1 MVDLAITNNLDLVTN
16 ETSNSKWVVG
26 TTAEVYSTKLLR
38 YLYFNSWTSF
48 QREHIEYSNIF
59 NFKPFPDDHF
69 NIKYLFD
76 PSEIDRDLPAKDFSG
91 YSLTVDTE
99 EEFSVAQSFCHTLD
113 GDFSYDHILK
123 NLNNLRSITPE
134 SNLSTKSSHF
144 VKLRLPQSTR
154 SSTDTIVNVN
164 KLLSG
169 DLRGSLTHDS
179 VTDLENKFC
188 SIFDV
193 KYAIAMANGTLTL
206 ENCLR
211 AVGVCPGDHVIV
223 PNLTMAATALSV
235 VSVGAVPIFADVD
248 IDTYQICPKSVKGL
262 ITEKTKALIA
272 VSLFGGLPNLSEL
285 KSICDDHNIS
295 LIEDNAES
303 LLSSF
308 ADNIYS
314 VVGDAS
320 SFSFQTTKHITSF
333 EGGIVL
339 TNNQNIA
346 LSLRRYSAVGYSTL
360 SAEKTSVDKNSIQD
374 PNFVRHL
381 HVASN
386 ARLSPLSADI
396 ALSQLNN
403 IDHLVNVR
411 LYCSE
416 SYASVLKK
424 YSNICIIQSHL
435 KNSKSSFWGFPFIFA
450 DDCLWHKFRSIF
462 IGLGGLPLCMLVTK
476 F

>member
-1 MVDLAITNNLDLVTN
+1 
-16 ETSNSKWVVG
+16 
-26 TTAEVYSTKLLR
+26 
-38 YLYFNSWTSF
+38 
-48 QREHIEYSNIF
+48 
-59 NFKPFPDDHF
+59 
-69 NIKYLFD
+69 
-76 PSEIDRDLPAKDFSG
+76 
-91 YSLTVDTE
+91 
-99 EEFSVAQSFCHTLD
+99 
-113 GDFSYDHILK
+113 
-123 NLNNLRSITPE
+123 
-134 SNLSTKSSHF
+134 
-144 VKLRLPQSTR
+144 
-154 SSTDTIVNVN
+154 
-164 KLLSG
+164 
-169 DLRGSLTHDS
+169 
-179 VTDLENKFC
+179 
-188 SIFDV
+188 
-193 KYAIAMANGTLTL
+193 MANGTLTL

-211 AVGVCPGDHVIV
+211 AVGVSPGDHVIV

-248 IDTYQICPKSVKGL
+248 IDTYQISLDSVKGL
-262 ITEKTKALIA
+262 ITEKTKAIIT
-272 VSLFGGLPNLSEL
+272 VSLFGGLPDLSQL
-285 KSICDDHNIS
+285 KSLCHEHNIR

-346 LSLRRYSAVGYSTL
+346 LSLRRFSAVGYSTL

-416 SYASVLKK
+416 SYAHILKK
-424 YSNICIIQSHL
+424 YPEICTMQSHIA
-435 KNSKSSFWGFPFIFA
+435 NSKSSFWGFPFILA
-450 DDCLWHKFRSIF
+450 DDSLWHKFRSIF
-462 IGLGGLPLCMLVTK
+462 IGYGGLPFYACWLPNSDEPAFSPTNSEILKRLGNSAIDYTNIYHTLNLRNSRYLQKRMVILRTNLWDTSVVDLQCRVLDQALSDLI
-476 F
+476 

>member
-1 MVDLAITNNLDLVTN
+1 M
-16 ETSNSKWVVG
+16 
-26 TTAEVYSTKLLR
+26 R
-38 YLYFNSWTSF
+38 YRSC
-48 QREHIEYSNIF
+48 
-59 NFKPFPDDHF
+59 
-69 NIKYLFD
+69 
-76 PSEIDRDLPAKDFSG
+76 LPATDFSG
-91 YSLTVDTE
+91 YSLTVDTLD
-99 EEFSVAQSFCHTLD
+99 EFSAVQSFCNSLD
-113 GDFSYDHILK
+113 GNFSYDQLLLHLE
-123 NLNNLRSITPE
+123 NLRSIP
-134 SNLSTKSSHF
+134 SNQALSTKSSHF
-144 VKLRLPQSTR
+144 VTLRLPQSTR
-154 SSTDTIVNVN
+154 SSNDTVVNIN

-188 SIFDV
+188 SIFNV
-193 KYAIAMANGTLTL
+193 RYAIAMANGTLTL

-211 AVGVCPGDHVIV
+211 AVGVSPGDHVIV

-248 IDTYQICPKSVKGL
+248 IDTYQMSLESVKLL
-262 ITEKTKALIA
+262 ITKKTKALIT
-272 VSLFGGLPNLSEL
+272 VSLFVGLPNLTDLRSLCRE
-285 KSICDDHNIS
+285 HNIR

-303 LLSSF
+303 LLSSLD
-308 ADNIYS
+308 DNIYS

-339 TNNQNIA
+339 TNDHSIA
-346 LSLRRYSAVGYSTL
+346 LSLRRFSAVGYSTL

-416 SYASVLKK
+416 SYAYILKK
-424 YSNICIIQSHL
+424 YPEICTIQSHIKTQVL
-435 KNSKSSFWGFPFIFA
+435 FLGFP
-450 DDCLWHKFRSIF
+450 LYSFR
-462 IGLGGLPLCMLVTK
+462 
-476 F
+476 